1 MNEHPSGRPTAPGPD
16 APAPSRRRL
25 LRLAGGALALAATGA
40 AVTGCDGDAGGG
52 TSGGGSAKPS
62 VSAGKGGNKGKAG
75 NRGDG
80 APEPRWQAQTTA
92 EAMGVVQAL
101 VVADGVVIAT
111 GDPLKGY
118 DAATG
123 KERWSREELTVPGA
137 QMLLG
142 DGTLYLASGQY
153 DGDVV
158 GIDPATGEE
167 TWRSRLGG
175 AYGDPRVV
183 AVDDTQV
190 YVIAAEVEDGELTR
204 RNVIAA
210 IDTASGRP
218 VWKER
223 RDAGTEEHGIIA
235 AVLGRHLIYTD
246 YRKNLTVRDTATG
259 RQVWTHKVGEYNY
272 QRFGVAAG
280 LVMLADGGKLRA
292 FDVESGKQRWAL
304 AAEEFTKFVGPTVLE
319 GVLYVSD
326 TNRKLFALDPAS
338 GDVMWENTGLSD
350 REATSP
356 WHFALSGDVLYA
368 ATELDPRGG
377 VYALDARTGDY
388 RWTYNDGSG
397 ELDEWFVTTAG
408 GSVFCLHGKRLTA
421 LPA

>member
-1 MNEHPSGRPTAPGPD
+1 MNEHPHGRPAVSGFR
-16 APAPSRRRL
+16 ASAPSRRGL
-25 LRLAGGALALAATGA
+25 LRLAGGGLALAALGGA
-40 AVTGCDGDAGGG
+40 ATGCRAEDEGG

-62 VSAGKGGNKGKAG
+62 GDAGKGNGKGKD
-75 NRGDG
+75 RPGDG
-80 APEPRWQAQTTA
+80 APEPRWQAETTA
-92 EAMGVVQAL
+92 QAMGVVQAL

-123 KERWSREELTVPGA
+123 KELWSREELTVPGA

-158 GIDPATGEE
+158 GIDPATGKE

-175 AYGDPRVV
+175 DYGDPRVV

-190 YVIAAEVEDGELTR
+190 YVIAEVVEDGELTR

-235 AVLGRHLIYTD
+235 AVQGRHLVYTD
-246 YRKNLTVRDTATG
+246 YRKNVTVRDTATG
-259 RQVWTHKVGEYNY
+259 QQVWTHKVGEYNY
-272 QRFGVAAG
+272 QRFGLAQGV
-280 LVMLADGGKLRA
+280 VMLADGGRLRA
-292 FDVESGKQRWAL
+292 FDVENGKERWTL
-304 AAEEFTKFVGPTVLE
+304 AAEEFTKFVGPTLLD

-326 TNRKLFALDPAS
+326 TNRKLFALDPAT
-338 GDVMWENTGLSD
+338 GDVVWENTGLSE

-356 WHFALSGDVLYA
+356 WHFALAGDVLYA

-388 RWTYNDGSG
+388 LWTYNDGSG
-397 ELDEWFVTTAG
+397 ELDEWFVTTAEDG
-408 GSVFCLHGKRLTA
+408 VFCLHGKRLTA
-421 LPA
+421 LPV